1 MMISVEY
8 SPLNQDFQD
17 AKSPFAVG
25 KSTMNGPF
33 SIAILIT
40 RGFFLLHGHPY
51 PSQSKGN
58 PAMRCQPKIDDSMT
72 IPWVFRSHQP
82 GQVMKLV
89 SYHLTAN

>member
-1 MMISVEY
+1 MYGGCMMISVEY

-58 PAMRCQPKIDDSMT
+58 PT